1 MTTSGPPAWQPWPP
15 GTTTSGRPARPA
27 TVTVAF
33 FLLVLAAVLILLPLI
48 SLIYELTH
56 FESLLR
62 QAAERTGSDPAA
74 QSDART
80 TEQIGGGITV
90 GLLVLASIGLL
101 VPSMFLLRGSNA
113 GRVLSCIAA
122 ALATLCCF
130 AGGAFAIAGQSAPD
144 NSELERELTRLQT
157 DETPTWV
164 GLSALPAALV
174 PLLAIAALIMLV
186 LPPSNRFFR
195 PPAAPEAYQY
205 GNYYA
210 YPAHW
215 YTQPAQQPQQPQS
228 PPDDAASQGPSEP
241 PSEHPPPS

>member
-1 MTTSGPPAWQPWPP
+1 MTASGPPAWQPWPP
-15 GTTTSGRPARPA
+15 GTTTSGRPPRPA
-27 TVTVAF
+27 TVTIAF
-33 FLLVLAAVLILLPLI
+33 VLLVLAAVLILLPLI
-48 SLIYELTH
+48 SLIYELSH

-62 QAAERTGSDPAA
+62 RAAERTGTDPAA
-74 QSDART
+74 QSDTRT
-80 TEQIGGGITV
+80 TEQIGGAITI

-113 GRVLSCIAA
+113 GRVLSCVAA

-144 NSELERELTRLQT
+144 TSELQRELTRLQT
-157 DETPTWV
+157 EETPTWV

-174 PLLAIAALIMLV
+174 PLLAIAALVMLV

-215 YTQPAQQPQQPQS
+215 YTQQPQS
-228 PPDDAASQGPSEP
+228 PSDDAASQGPSDP
-241 PSEHPPPS
+241 PSAHPPPS